1 MLRNAVS
8 AYGARLSLGAA
19 AVAAPVAVAQC
30 AKDDKKS
37 VTSSFDPE
45 ALERG
50 AKALREINSSAHAK
64 RVRPGRRGIGRR
76 RHRALDRRAFGDPWG
91 NDVRSLNDI
100 RDATP
105 RHRARVVTVN
115 DVNGVPHIGGF
126 ALTGQSGVFGYLQ
139 RLAVDPQLRRRGIA
153 RRLVAD
159 SMRWMQRRGA
169 TTAMVNTPLDNEAA
183 LALYANLG
191 FRRRSEMLTILELT
205 GDDLHRH
212 GGAR

>member
-76 RHRALDRRAFGDPWG
+76 RRHALDRRAF
-91 NDVRSLNDI
+91 
-100 RDATP
+100 
-105 RHRARVVTVN
+105 
-115 DVNGVPHIGGF
+115 
-126 ALTGQSGVFGYLQ
+126 
-139 RLAVDPQLRRRGIA
+139 A
-153 RRLVAD
+153 RRFAD
-159 SMRWMQRRGA
+159 RRDRSSRADRAPVFSFPSSSSPAA
-169 TTAMVNTPLDNEAA
+169 TRTRVTTERATETTSFEE
-183 LALYANLG
+183 G
-191 FRRRSEMLTILELT
+191 R
-205 GDDLHRH
+205 
-212 GGAR
+212 

>member
-76 RHRALDRRAFGDPWG
+76 RHSALDRRAFVGE
-91 NDVRSLNDI
+91 
-100 RDATP
+100 
-105 RHRARVVTVN
+105 
-115 DVNGVPHIGGF
+115 
-126 ALTGQSGVFGYLQ
+126 
-139 RLAVDPQLRRRGIA
+139 
-153 RRLVAD
+153 
-159 SMRWMQRRGA
+159 
-169 TTAMVNTPLDNEAA
+169 TTA
-183 LALYANLG
+183 
-191 FRRRSEMLTILELT
+191 RS
-205 GDDLHRH
+205 RSRSRPCP
-212 GGAR
+212 ARSPSGTAR

>member
-50 AKALREINSSAHAK
+50 AKALREINSSVHAK

-76 RHRALDRRAFGDPWG
+76 RRRALDRRAF
-91 NDVRSLNDI
+91 
-100 RDATP
+100 
-105 RHRARVVTVN
+105 
-115 DVNGVPHIGGF
+115 
-126 ALTGQSGVFGYLQ
+126 
-139 RLAVDPQLRRRGIA
+139 A
-153 RRLVAD
+153 RRFAD
-159 SMRWMQRRGA
+159 RRDRSSRADRAPVFSFPSSSSSSRTRTTTERA
-169 TTAMVNTPLDNEAA
+169 TETTSFEE
-183 LALYANLG
+183 G
-191 FRRRSEMLTILELT
+191 R
-205 GDDLHRH
+205 
-212 GGAR
+212 

>member
-64 RVRPGRRGIGRR
+64 RVRPARRGIGRR
-76 RHRALDRRAFGDPWG
+76 RRHALDRRAF
-91 NDVRSLNDI
+91 
-100 RDATP
+100 
-105 RHRARVVTVN
+105 
-115 DVNGVPHIGGF
+115 
-126 ALTGQSGVFGYLQ
+126 
-139 RLAVDPQLRRRGIA
+139 A
-153 RRLVAD
+153 RRFAD
-159 SMRWMQRRGA
+159 RRDRSSRADRAPVFSFPSSSSPAA
-169 TTAMVNTPLDNEAA
+169 TRTRVTTERATETTSFEE
-183 LALYANLG
+183 G
-191 FRRRSEMLTILELT
+191 R
-205 GDDLHRH
+205 
-212 GGAR
+212 

>member
-50 AKALREINSSAHAK
+50 AKALREINSSVHAK

-76 RHRALDRRAFGDPWG
+76 RHRALDRRAF
-91 NDVRSLNDI
+91 
-100 RDATP
+100 
-105 RHRARVVTVN
+105 
-115 DVNGVPHIGGF
+115 
-126 ALTGQSGVFGYLQ
+126 
-139 RLAVDPQLRRRGIA
+139 A
-153 RRLVAD
+153 RRFAD
-159 SMRWMQRRGA
+159 RRDRSSRADRAPVFSFPSSSSPAA
-169 TTAMVNTPLDNEAA
+169 TRTRVTTERATETTSFEE
-183 LALYANLG
+183 G
-191 FRRRSEMLTILELT
+191 R
-205 GDDLHRH
+205 
-212 GGAR
+212 